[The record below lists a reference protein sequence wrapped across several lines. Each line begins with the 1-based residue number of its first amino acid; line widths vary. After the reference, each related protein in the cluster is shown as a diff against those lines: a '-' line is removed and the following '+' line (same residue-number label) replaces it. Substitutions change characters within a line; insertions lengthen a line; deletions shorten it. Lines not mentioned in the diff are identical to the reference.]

1 MQIEVRD
8 GGAASLFS
16 FLRVTLALLGPL
28 WFHTDVNIIFVSVKY
43 VNEMLVVIARMC
55 TLLWLEWRF

>member
-43 VNEMLVVIARMC
+43 VNEMLVVIA
-55 TLLWLEWRF
+55 

>member
-16 FLRVTLALLGPL
+16 FLSVTLALLGPL
-28 WFHTDVNIIFVSVKY
+28 CFHMDVNIIFVSVKY
-43 VNEMLVVIARMC
+43 VIEMSVVIA
-55 TLLWLEWRF
+55 